1 MAKSSQSLSEH
12 ERAERRRQDR
22 ERLQRAAQELLSSD
36 GWARWVRTRA
46 MFHNYS
52 ASNCALLAWRC
63 HERGIVPTRIAG
75 FHTWLKL
82 GRCARKGVAA
92 RPRGGRR

>member
-1 MAKSSQSLSEH
+1 MAKSSRQPAEH
-12 ERAERRRQDR
+12 ERAERRHQDR

-36 GWARWVRTRA
+36 EWARWVRTRA

-52 ASNCALLAWRC
+52 AKNCALLAWQC

-75 FHTWLKL
+75 FRT
-82 GRCARKGVAA
+82 
-92 RPRGGRR
+92 

>member
-1 MAKSSQSLSEH
+1 MAQSSRQLSEH

-36 GWARWVRTRA
+36 GWTRWVHTRG

-52 ASNCALLAWRC
+52 ASNCALLAW
-63 HERGIVPTRIAG
+63 
-75 FHTWLKL
+75 
-82 GRCARKGVAA
+82 
-92 RPRGGRR
+92 